1 MSYRRRNSDT
11 EKPYELIPFDIQGVK
26 RKIPDGHQAVQ
37 SGRLSGRMEI
47 YLFPRVPLQ
56 VASGTMRVNRTR
68 RGDEV
73 VAEQSTIQWYNKKRE
88 PFSISVLPGSSLKG
102 ALRTLVEI
110 LSPSCVPLDSR
121 QSGSAIPKSLRS
133 CKKVD
138 QLCPACRLFGM
149 SGAKQD
155 NYLGQVHIQDAIL
168 ERGEDIITHTPLL
181 WTPARG
187 KGGLPARYLDE
198 GKARGRKLYYHSQPA
213 EGPDARVAL
222 KIGSR
227 LRTWLHFENLTPG
240 ELGLLITAWG
250 LHPEPKY
257 SFLPK
262 IGAAKPVGLGT
273 VEVHITLV
281 ELYGN
286 IKKSG
291 RLGGKSEHWDI
302 RDALPEKINLWVKAA
317 DEEGLLLRKALHNV
331 YEVLKAE
338 NLGRPPHDEPY

>member
-1 MSYRRRNSDT
+1 MPFHHDPDA
-11 EKPYELIPFDIQGVK
+11 EKPYELIPFGTQSVE
-26 RKIPDGHQAVQ
+26 RKKPEGHQAVQ
-37 SGRLSGRMEI
+37 SDKLSGRMEI
-47 YLFPRVPLQ
+47 FLFPRVPVQ

-73 VAEQSTIQWYNKKRE
+73 VAEQSTIERYNEKGE

-110 LSPSCVPLDSR
+110 LSPSCVPVDSR
-121 QSGSAIPKSLRS
+121 KTRSAIEKSIHS

-138 QLCPACRLFGM
+138 KLCPACRLFGM
-149 SGAKQD
+149 SSTKQD
-155 NYLGQVHIQDAIL
+155 NYLGQVHMQDAIL
-168 ERGEDIITHTPLL
+168 QRGEDIITHTPLL

-187 KGGLPARYLDE
+187 KGGLPGRYLD
-198 GKARGRKLYYHSQPA
+198 GRKARGRKLYYHSQPA

-281 ELYGN
+281 ELYN
-286 IKKSG
+286 SIKKGG
-291 RLGGKSEHWDI
+291 RLGANVEHWDI
-302 RDALPEKINLWVKAA
+302 RGDLPEKILVWVKAA
-317 DEEGLLLRKALHNV
+317 VDEGLLLEKTLRDVVK
-331 YEVLKAE
+331 VLKSK
-338 NLGRPPHDEPY
+338 NLARPPVKGLY